1 MFDIWDL
8 IQHRQ
13 IQRAEENVELARKES
28 DRVDERLHFESQRL
42 EAKIDALAL
51 VCEAM
56 WELVSERTA
65 LSRDDILSKMDE
77 IDRRDGRADGKI
89 SGKPSRCTRCYRPV
103 HTSQPKCMYCGAPV
117 DGNPV
122 VQSS

>member
-13 IQRAEENVELARKES
+13 IIRAEENSELSRKEAG
-28 DRVDERLHFESQRL
+28 RVDENLHYESQRL

-56 WELVSERTA
+56 WELVSEKTD
-65 LSRDDILSKMDE
+65 LSRNDVLAKMDE
-77 IDRRDGRADGKI
+77 IDQRDGRVDGKMT
-89 SGKPSRCTRCYRPV
+89 GKPGVCSKCHRPV
-103 HTSQPKCMYCGAPV
+103 HSRQQKCIYCSEPV
-117 DGNPV
+117 DGSHITGAN
-122 VQSS
+122 